1 MFKKIFLF
9 ILGVILSLF
18 SFLEFKKSM
27 NKTENIGY
35 TKFLSGNKLV
45 EENKIKEAIEEY
57 KLALDNNNDI
67 NIKKNYEL
75 ALKQQENQ
83 QQSDQQD
90 QNKKDNQEQN
100 EDNQEQNKNQ
110 QQSDQ
115 ENGNNNENKNNQSD
129 QNNNE
134 NNSENNKQTQSEQ
147 QQQDQQK
154 ADELKSIM
162 QRLEG
167 NEKRAFKNNERVL
180 NMSEDKN
187 SENRW

>member
-100 EDNQEQNKNQ
+100 KNQ